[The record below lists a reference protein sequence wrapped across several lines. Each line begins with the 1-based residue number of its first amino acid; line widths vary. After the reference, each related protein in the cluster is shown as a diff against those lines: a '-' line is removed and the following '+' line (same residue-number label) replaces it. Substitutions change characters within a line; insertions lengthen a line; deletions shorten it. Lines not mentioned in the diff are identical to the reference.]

1 MSEQCSKRKNCRL
14 CNSEKLCQCFKL
26 EPTPPANAFVK
37 KERLGEPQT
46 TFPLD
51 VYFCENCYHV
61 QLLDIVDPKELF
73 ENYVYVSGTSPTFVN
88 HFEEYSKFI
97 IKNYLSGNSS
107 FVVDIGSND
116 GTLLQFFKKNGC
128 HILGV
133 DPAKKIANN
142 ATKNGIET
150 LPLFFDDKVSKMIQ
164 DKYRSA
170 DVITANNVFA
180 HIDNLT
186 GFITNVRN
194 LLTHNGIFSFEVSY
208 LADVIQKTLFDM
220 TYHEHL
226 SYHSVLSLVPFF
238 ESHDMELI
246 EAIRVDIHGGSL
258 RGIVQL
264 KNGPYKVGESVK
276 NAIKIEKE
284 LRLNKADTFQKFATG
299 INEIKNKFQSLIIQL
314 KQDGNTIAA
323 YGAPAK
329 ATTLLYH
336 FGIDSSIIDFIV
348 DDSTLKQGLYSPGKH
363 IPILSPEA
371 IYQKKPNYLIILAWN
386 FTEEILK
393 KHAKYKNEIGHF
405 IVPLPTLMVI

>member
-1 MSEQCSKRKNCRL
+1 MNEQYSKRKNCRL

-37 KERLGEPQT
+37 KEHLDEPQT

-73 ENYVYVSGTSPTFVN
+73 ENYVYVSGTSSTFVN

-97 IKNYLSGNSS
+97 IKNYLSGDSS

-133 DPAKKIANN
+133 DPAKKIAND

-150 LPLFFDDKVSKMIQ
+150 LPLFFDDKVSKIIQ
-164 DKYRSA
+164 DKYGSA

-284 LRLNKADTFQKFATG
+284 LRLDKADTFQKFATD
-299 INEIKNKFQSLIIQL
+299 INEIKNKFQSLIIKL

-336 FGIDSSIIDFIV
+336 FGIDSSTIDFIV
-348 DDSTLKQGLYSPGKH
+348 DDSALKQGLYSPGKH

>member
-1 MSEQCSKRKNCRL
+1 MNEQYSKRKNCRL

-37 KERLGEPQT
+37 KEHLDEPQT

-73 ENYVYVSGTSPTFVN
+73 ENYVYVSGTSSTFVN

-97 IKNYLSGNSS
+97 IKNYLSGDSS

-133 DPAKKIANN
+133 DPAKKIAND

-150 LPLFFDDKVSKMIQ
+150 LPLFFDDKVSKIIQ
-164 DKYRSA
+164 NKYGSA

-238 ESHDMELI
+238 ESNDMELI

-284 LRLNKADTFQKFATG
+284 LRLDKADTFQKFATD
-299 INEIKNKFQSLIIQL
+299 INEIKNKFQSLIIKL

>member
-1 MSEQCSKRKNCRL
+1 MNEQCSKRKNCRL
-14 CNSEKLCQCFKL
+14 CNSEKLCLCFKL

-37 KERLGEPQT
+37 KEHLDEPQT

-73 ENYVYVSGTSPTFVN
+73 ENYVYVSGTSSTFVN

-97 IKNYLSGNSS
+97 IKNYLSGDSS

-164 DKYRSA
+164 DKYGSA

-238 ESHDMELI
+238 ESNGMELI

-264 KNGPYKVGESVK
+264 KNGPYKIGESVK
-276 NAIKIEKE
+276 NAIKIEKG
-284 LRLNKADTFQKFATG
+284 LHLDKADTFQKFAIG
-299 INEIKNKFQSLIIQL
+299 INEIKSKFQSLIIKL

-336 FGIDSSIIDFIV
+336 FGIDSSTIDFIV
-348 DDSTLKQGLYSPGKH
+348 DDSALKQGLYSPGKH